1 MTLPKKALRYGQ
13 LKFTNDKT
21 VPSSGHVIEK
31 ATFVDAVDG
40 EKTGFFK
47 PLSGSYPRVLALYSV
62 AVSVA
67 LRNSLGD
74 NAAEERLVY
83 DEKGEICGTFS
94 IALKKYKPMAPSG
107 ATLPT
112 NASEREEVYPS
123 YNTLLSHNVAKW
135 LVAAWRHKCD
145 DRHPGNTDLD
155 NILDYDMMLWGITW
169 IMKGARNVDGIIK
182 EHPETSMGLKSTDL
196 DNFPIIDTRTHW
208 PTNTMPGNLN
218 LGKRHMCYQAFREL
232 AANPSIKLNSD
243 STPVSFQEQFFSA
256 ILQELLTYE
265 PSILKERFNEYF
277 GTEPLN
283 YLSLPD
289 GKDQLLSKTYPR
301 LFNAETDRQPFVDHI
316 LEVMQREYDEFY
328 RNTVFYVGKEKND
341 SGVPVMSFRD
351 FLQARP
357 SAFKKTKTWAEQE
370 NASIAEYSEAY
381 NKKIESASE
390 PAGTPNYY
398 CLPTAARYDLERM
411 HARYHQIWRDAHT
424 LHFQAIL
431 SNIDKLLESLWEE
444 LTRKT
449 SLASKTSE
457 TSKAPPKPM
466 EEITRSIQ
474 LFKSDI
480 EMPKLDCDEE
490 NPLAQGYME
499 LKRLRQ
505 DLGKC
510 TDRYFDL
517 QAGQLDDEANMQF
530 CIDIT
535 NCCHSYENRLLKL
548 FGQTPSADAW
558 LNIITQMWEFN
569 NSFGFV
575 RHLKGKDTPIGR
587 QEKSETQPFVMRNHT
602 EKAVISVT
610 LQALFDWAN
619 DIGRLT
625 LDGYIGEVI
634 EHHYKPSA
642 LNVLSNKNRTDE
654 ILSFLKN
661 SKEEKGEN
669 ILGHILATG
678 GTESNS
684 LNTLLIKYLVPKMLT
699 HRIGQSD
706 VNLSSVLRAVQKK
719 EFEIRT
725 YAVEAQKFVQASPRF
740 THIYSAKARQLFTES
755 LFQWAQTMESGIFK
769 KIIRDVIKGYTPY
782 SLNIFSTRTRGPEVE
797 GYLKDSSNSN
807 EMILAKIFCG
817 KGSDSALS
825 RDVFNKVVEQMQKN
839 EDKYPL
845 ACQVTTDDL
854 RAHFFSAVY
863 DNAKS
868 RSFSKTNP
876 ALREFSH

>member
-21 VPSSGHVIEK
+21 IPSSGHVIEK

-67 LRNSLGD
+67 LRNSLGES
-74 NAAEERLVY
+74 AAEERLVY

-94 IALKKYKPMAPSG
+94 IGLKKYKPMAPSG

-135 LVAAWRHKCD
+135 LIAAWRYKCD

-196 DNFPIIDTRTHW
+196 DNFPIINTRTHW

-218 LGKRHMCYQAFREL
+218 LAKRHMCYQAFREL
-232 AANPSIKLNSD
+232 AANPSIKLD
-243 STPVSFQEQFFSA
+243 SSSEPVSFQEQFFSA

-265 PSILKERFNEYF
+265 PSILRERFTEYF

-289 GKDQLLSKTYPR
+289 GKDELLSKTYPK
-301 LFNAETDRQPFVDHI
+301 LFNAETDRRPFVDHI
-316 LEVMQREYDEFY
+316 LEVMQKEYDEFY

-357 SAFKKTKTWAEQE
+357 TAFNKTKAWAEQE
-370 NASIAEYSEAY
+370 NASIEEYSQAY
-381 NKKIESASE
+381 KKKAESAP
-390 PAGTPNYY
+390 PAGVPNYY
-398 CLPTAARYDLERM
+398 CLPTAAKYDLERM

-449 SLASKTSE
+449 SLASKTLE
-457 TSKAPPKPM
+457 TSKASPKPM

-480 EMPKLDCDEE
+480 ELPKLDCDEE

-517 QAGQLDDEANMQF
+517 QAGQLNDEANMNF

-535 NCCHSYENRLLKL
+535 HYCHEYENRLLKL

-558 LNIITQMWEFN
+558 LNIIKQMWEFN

-587 QEKSETQPFVMRNHT
+587 QEKPETTPFVMRNHT
-602 EKAVISVT
+602 EKAVISAT
-610 LQALFDWAN
+610 LHALFDWAN
-619 DIGRLT
+619 AIGRLT

-634 EHHYKPSA
+634 VNHYAPSS
-642 LNVLSNKNRTDE
+642 LNVLSNKHRTDV
-654 ILSFLKN
+654 LSYLKD
-661 SKEEKGEN
+661 SKEEGQN
-669 ILGHILATG
+669 ILGHILAKG

-684 LNTLLIKYLVPKMLT
+684 LNTLLIQYLVPMMLT

-719 EFEIRT
+719 DFEVQT
-725 YAVEAQKFVQASPRF
+725 YAAEAQKFVQTDPRF
-740 THIYSAKARQLFTES
+740 SHLYSAKARHAFPES
-755 LFQWAQTMESGIFK
+755 MYQWAKNMDREAFK
-769 KIIRDVIKGYTPY
+769 KIIREVAKNYTPY
-782 SLNIFSTRTRGPEVE
+782 AFNIFSARTRGPEVE
-797 GYLKDSSNSN
+797 GYLQDSSNSN
-807 EMILAKIFCG
+807 EMILAKIFC
-817 KGSDSALS
+817 KGERESTLS
-825 RDVFNKVVEQMQKN
+825 QEVFKKVVERMQTS
-839 EDKYPL
+839 EGDYPL
-845 ACQVTTDDL
+845 ACQVTTKEM
-854 RAHFFSAVY
+854 RAHFFNAVY
-863 DNAKS
+863 DDAKS
-868 RSFSKTNP
+868 RTFNKTTTTTS
-876 ALREFSH
+876 EFSH

>member
-83 DEKGEICGTFS
+83 DEKGEICGTLS

-107 ATLPT
+107 ATLPV

-123 YNTLLSHNVAKW
+123 YNTLLAHNVAKW
-135 LVAAWRHKCD
+135 LIAAWRHKCD

-169 IMKGARNVDGIIK
+169 IMKGARNTDGIVK

-196 DNFPIIDTRTHW
+196 DNFPIIETRTHW

-218 LGKRHMCYQAFREL
+218 LTKRHMCYQSFRDL
-232 AANPSIKLNSD
+232 AANPSIKLDSD
-243 STPVSFQEQFFSA
+243 SQPQSFQEQFFSA

-265 PSILKERFNEYF
+265 PSTLKERFNEYF
-277 GTEPLN
+277 GDEPLN
-283 YLSLPD
+283 YLSLPSD
-289 GKDQLLSKTYPR
+289 KAELLSKTYPG
-301 LFNAETDRQPFVDHI
+301 LFNTETDREPFVNHI
-316 LEVMQREYDEFY
+316 LDVMQHEYDEFY
-328 RNTVFYVGKEKND
+328 RNTVFYGGIEKNA

-357 SAFKKTKTWAEQE
+357 SAFNKTKAWAEQE
-370 NASIAEYSEAY
+370 NASIEEYSQAY
-381 NKKIESASE
+381 KKKAESAPS
-390 PAGTPNYY
+390 AGAPNYY
-398 CLPTAARYDLERM
+398 CLPTAAKYDLERM

-424 LHFQAIL
+424 LHFKAIL
-431 SNIDKLLESLWEE
+431 SNIDKLLEGLWEE

-449 SLASKTSE
+449 SLASKTLE
-457 TSKAPPKPM
+457 TSKASATKPM

-490 NPLAQGYME
+490 NPLAQGYIE

-517 QAGQLDDEANMQF
+517 QAGQLNDEANMQF

-535 NCCHSYENRLLKL
+535 NCCHNYENRLFKL
-548 FGQTPSADAW
+548 FGQTPSAEAW
-558 LNIITQMWEFN
+558 RNIINQMWEFN
-569 NSFGFV
+569 TSFGFV
-575 RHLKGKDTPIGR
+575 RHLKGKDAPIGR
-587 QEKSETQPFVMRNHT
+587 QEKPETTPFVMRNHT
-602 EKAVISVT
+602 EKAVISAT

-619 DIGRLT
+619 DIGRIT

-634 EHHYKPSA
+634 VKHYKPST
-642 LNVLSNKNRTDE
+642 LNVLSNKHRTDV
-654 ILSFLKN
+654 LSYLKN
-661 SKEEKGEN
+661 SKEKGEN
-669 ILGHILATG
+669 ILGCILATG

-684 LNTLLIKYLVPKMLT
+684 LNTLLIQYLVPMMLT

-719 EFEIRT
+719 EFEVRT
-725 YAVEAQKFVQASPRF
+725 YAAEAQKFVQADPRF
-740 THIYSAKARQLFTES
+740 THVYSAKARQSFTDS
-755 LFQWAQTMESGIFK
+755 MYQWAQTIDSEKFK
-769 KIIRDVIKGYTPY
+769 KIIRQVIKNNYKSY
-782 SLNIFSTRTRGPEVE
+782 SFNIFSTRTRATEVE
-797 GYLKDSSNSN
+797 GYLKDSGNSN
-807 EMILAKIFCG
+807 EMILTKIFCG
-817 KGSDSALS
+817 GGCESALS
-825 RDVFNKVVEQMQKN
+825 HEVFKEVVQLMQAS
-839 EDKYPL
+839 EGAYPL
-845 ACQVTTDDL
+845 ANQVTTDDM
-854 RAHFFSAVY
+854 RAHFFNAVY
-863 DNAKS
+863 ENAKS
-868 RSFSKTNP
+868 RSFNKTNTAP
-876 ALREFSH
+876 REFSH